1 MVSFPEILPCV
12 LSSLASFGKMPNVLK
27 NPGKDGKVPTVSWT
41 GIEYSGTACLHLT
54 VVRVPDVVW
63 GSF

>member
-1 MVSFPEILPCV
+1 MLT
-12 LSSLASFGKMPNVLK
+12 SSLASVGKMLNVLETLGIVSK
-27 NPGKDGKVPTVSWT
+27 KSKVSWT

-54 VVRVPDVVW
+54 VVGVLDVVW

>member
-1 MVSFPEILPCV
+1 V

-27 NPGKDGKVPTVSWT
+27 NPGKDVKAPIVSWT
-41 GIEYSGTACLHLT
+41 GIECSTVVFLHLT
-54 VVRVPDVVW
+54 VIQLPDIVC